1 MDITCSPMACR
12 SVVDWFIRRV
22 MSWRLTTRLEIA
34 CIEAAEEALARYRT
48 PDGALDALAVVKTP
62 AKLFGSFLSPFS

>member
-1 MDITCSPMACR
+1 
-12 SVVDWFIRRV
+12 